1 MELTTTER
9 WILWNQFTILAALD
23 AESAEY
29 YERAKTAIENG
40 FTTAYAWYCGFLT
53 EEVPREVCEEVLE
66 ILDMFKAIDNARPD
80 ASELDGDDAW
90 QLEFRGFD
98 FDSEN
103 AHFSFARFL
112 ILQEDKWP
120 EHANAGDSLNSHAP
134 MLDGYRRMLRRW
146 ESMGSPEALTED
158 QLRELA
164 GL

>member
-29 YERAKTAIENG
+29 YERAKTALENG

-66 ILDMFKAIDNARPD
+66 ILDRFKAIDNARPD

-90 QLEFRGFD
+90 QLPRAHAGRISAYAPPLGIDGQSRG
-98 FDSEN
+98 
-103 AHFSFARFL
+103 AHRG
-112 ILQEDKWP
+112 P
-120 EHANAGDSLNSHAP
+120 TP
-134 MLDGYRRMLRRW
+134 
-146 ESMGSPEALTED
+146 
-158 QLRELA
+158 
-164 GL
+164 